1 MRWQILLDTTGV
13 FALMGRLVDRIAG
26 SIVISLSEQ
35 ISNVRP
41 PSGMSLEECLPLRAP
56 VAYVTSNRAL

>member
-1 MRWQILLDTTGV
+1 MRWQILLDPTAF

-26 SIVISLSEQ
+26 SIGISLSDQ

-41 PSGMSLEECLPLRAP
+41 PSHMSLKECLHFRAR
-56 VAYVTSNRAL
+56 VT